1 MMDDKEQFTNLVAK
15 HASGL
20 TEEQLA
26 GYDACSLDGE
36 CVTPSYEVF
45 RGYRTRHTLDEFLE
59 MAISLNAIH
68 PDEYLTDML
77 LKPHEVIGALADEG
91 DQLNNATRF
100 ISFRIP
106 ASMQRP
112 LVKPGCSMPGF
123 AGHATRRTGNAAVGI
138 APAGYEFN
146 RPVAGR
152 LSELHVL
159 IPQAPCQAP
168 TCCQASPDSRSA
180 PILQPITFC
189 FLFIFFPFP
198 QKSRAAWTGHHCR
211 MWGLNK
217 GRVVSFARCQG

>member
-1 MMDDKEQFTNLVAK
+1 MDDKEQFTNLVAK

-91 DQLNNATRF
+91 DQLNNATPVYF
-100 ISFRIP
+100 FP
-106 ASMQRP
+106 DTGVQRP
-112 LVKPGCSMPGF
+112 SVKPGCSMPGF

-146 RPVAGR
+146 RPRGGKVITIACPHPSSPLPGPNV
-152 LSELHVL
+152 LS
-159 IPQAPCQAP
+159 
-168 TCCQASPDSRSA
+168 
-180 PILQPITFC
+180 
-189 FLFIFFPFP
+189 
-198 QKSRAAWTGHHCR
+198 G
-211 MWGLNK
+211 
-217 GRVVSFARCQG
+217 FA

>member
-1 MMDDKEQFTNLVAK
+1 MDDKEQFTNLVAK

-91 DQLNNATRF
+91 DQLNNAT
-100 ISFRIP
+100 
-106 ASMQRP
+106 
-112 LVKPGCSMPGF
+112 
-123 AGHATRRTGNAAVGI
+123 
-138 APAGYEFN
+138 
-146 RPVAGR
+146 PVY
-152 LSELHVL
+152 
-159 IPQAPCQAP
+159 
-168 TCCQASPDSRSA
+168 
-180 PILQPITFC
+180 
-189 FLFIFFPFP
+189 FFPD
-198 QKSRAAWTGHHCR
+198 TG
-211 MWGLNK
+211 
-217 GRVVSFARCQG
+217 

>member
-1 MMDDKEQFTNLVAK
+1 MDDKEQFTNLVAK

-91 DQLNNATRF
+91 DQLNNATPVYF
-100 ISFRIP
+100 FP
-106 ASMQRP
+106 D
-112 LVKPGCSMPGF
+112 
-123 AGHATRRTGNAAVGI
+123 TGVYAAAV
-138 APAGYEFN
+138 
-146 RPVAGR
+146 
-152 LSELHVL
+152 SETRGH
-159 IPQAPCQAP
+159 
-168 TCCQASPDSRSA
+168 CC
-180 PILQPITFC
+180 
-189 FLFIFFPFP
+189 
-198 QKSRAAWTGHHCR
+198 K
-211 MWGLNK
+211 
-217 GRVVSFARCQG
+217 

>member
-1 MMDDKEQFTNLVAK
+1 MDDKEQFTNLVAK

-91 DQLNNATRF
+91 DQLNNATPVYF
-100 ISFRIP
+100 FP
-106 ASMQRP
+106 D
-112 LVKPGCSMPGF
+112 
-123 AGHATRRTGNAAVGI
+123 TGVYAAAVSETRVLDTWLCWPCY
-138 APAGYEFN
+138 PAN
-146 RPVAGR
+146 
-152 LSELHVL
+152 
-159 IPQAPCQAP
+159 
-168 TCCQASPDSRSA
+168 
-180 PILQPITFC
+180 
-189 FLFIFFPFP
+189 
-198 QKSRAAWTGHHCR
+198 W
-211 MWGLNK
+211 
-217 GRVVSFARCQG
+217 

>member
-1 MMDDKEQFTNLVAK
+1 MDDKEQFTNLVAK

-91 DQLNNATRF
+91 DQLNNATPVYF
-100 ISFRIP
+100 FP
-106 ASMQRP
+106 D
-112 LVKPGCSMPGF
+112 
-123 AGHATRRTGNAAVGI
+123 TGVYAAAVRI

-146 RPVAGR
+146 RPRGGKATRVACPHPSSPLPGPNV
-152 LSELHVL
+152 LS
-159 IPQAPCQAP
+159 
-168 TCCQASPDSRSA
+168 
-180 PILQPITFC
+180 
-189 FLFIFFPFP
+189 
-198 QKSRAAWTGHHCR
+198 G
-211 MWGLNK
+211 
-217 GRVVSFARCQG
+217 FA